1 MVRHPAYKGGFTLT
15 QGVCFQC
22 FWLIGSLL
30 YLLSDTYSVFC
41 PAAEKKGPKGPL
53 VTKNG
58 GHVEYMWNIK
68 KKKRKAISITHF

>member
-1 MVRHPAYKGGFTLT
+1 
-15 QGVCFQC
+15 
-22 FWLIGSLL
+22 
-30 YLLSDTYSVFC
+30 VFC